1 MSLIIGGHRQVNLGG
16 DACVALASK
25 AAFAGVS
32 VDGSVLDVRQGLNS
46 GYYGQAAT
54 PLDIL
59 VKRAVTNPDS
69 TSLQA
74 AVADAAK

>member
-1 MSLIIGGHRQVNLGG
+1 
-16 DACVALASK
+16 
-25 AAFAGVS
+25 VS